1 MSIMSNESDASKNEI
16 DDRLFTNDP
25 NVFSPEQLEK
35 IKNAVDKKI
44 QSM

>member
-1 MSIMSNESDASKNEI
+1 MSNENETAKNEI

-25 NVFSPEQLEK
+25 SVFTPEQLEK